1 MPTISKAILTNI
13 ISKQFGRFA
22 SKKFPRP
29 IQKVINNTYKD
40 MMGVNLDEFQD
51 ITHYR
56 TLNELFTRKLK
67 KNRDFPKDENIFI
80 SPCDSLITE
89 ASQLDKEKLLQIKG
103 YEYSADELLSEF
115 IEPSIKERVYD
126 GLYINFY
133 LSPKDY
139 HRFHVPFDMKI
150 VKAVQIPGFLY
161 PVNFKYLN
169 KVQNLFIKNERVVLE
184 CYDKNQNLFFM
195 VLVGALNV
203 GKIVLNFDSRI
214 DTNANIKV
222 TRTYFY
228 GDKNLKKGEELG
240 MFKMG
245 STIVM
250 LFEKDYVRLLCES
263 GQRVR
268 FTDQIASVKH

>member
-1 MPTISKAILTNI
+1 M
-13 ISKQFGRFA
+13 
-22 SKKFPRP
+22 
-29 IQKVINNTYKD
+29 
-40 MMGVNLDEFQD
+40 
-51 ITHYR
+51 
-56 TLNELFTRKLK
+56 RKSG
-67 KNRDFPKDENIFI
+67 IF
-80 SPCDSLITE
+80 
-89 ASQLDKEKLLQIKG
+89 
-103 YEYSADELLSEF
+103 
-115 IEPSIKERVYD
+115 
-126 GLYINFY
+126 
-133 LSPKDY
+133 
-139 HRFHVPFDMKI
+139 
-150 VKAVQIPGFLY
+150 
-161 PVNFKYLN
+161 
-169 KVQNLFIKNERVVLE
+169 
-184 CYDKNQNLFFM
+184 FFM